1 MSEKI
6 SELMKTVLLDAAESL
21 RYHAHMIEDSM
32 LKEEKK
38 HENFRDSTICKLLNN
53 KIEEKV
59 MHADIIE
66 SYVKNNFTKRD

>member
-1 MSEKI
+1 MSKKI

-21 RYHAHMIEDSM
+21 RYHAHMLEDSM

-38 HENFRDSTICKLLNN
+38 YENFRDTTICKTCND

-59 MHADIIE
+59 MYADIIE